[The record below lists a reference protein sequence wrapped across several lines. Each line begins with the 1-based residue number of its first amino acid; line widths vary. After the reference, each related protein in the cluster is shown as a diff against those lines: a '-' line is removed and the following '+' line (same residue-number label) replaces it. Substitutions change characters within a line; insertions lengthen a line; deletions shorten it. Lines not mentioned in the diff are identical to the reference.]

1 MASDFNPQVRDT
13 QDWLEACAQRHAQP
27 RWFRGPLL
35 TGVMAVCLCLIYAQ
49 ELHLAPRPS
58 GGSAPD
64 LWTLLAM
71 GGLNRQLVIGQ
82 GEWYRLFVAPLLH
95 NNLAHLAGN
104 VAGFIFAGYA
114 LEWLV
119 GRAWMFLIFFLGTLG
134 GSVVSLA
141 LTPADVVV
149 GVGAS
154 GAIMAL
160 LAALLILGLRLPPGR
175 VRNWT
180 LTNVL
185 LSLVPSLIPQ
195 SSVGGM
201 HVDFGAHLGG
211 AVVGAVMGLLLWL
224 MWRREQPE
232 APARLAATLGAL
244 TGVCVFGLCLM
255 FAVQHYPDV
264 LHLTLPPLFR

>member
-49 ELHLAPRPS
+49 ELHQELRPS
-58 GGSAPD
+58 GESVPS
-64 LWTLLAM
+64 LQTLLAM
-71 GGLNRQLVIGQ
+71 GGLNRELVVGQ
-82 GEWYRLFVAPLLH
+82 GEWYRLFIAAFLH
-95 NNLAHLAGN
+95 GNLIHLASN
-104 VAGFIFAGYA
+104 IAAFIFAGYA

-119 GRAWMFLIFFLGTLG
+119 GRSWMFLIFFLGTLG
-134 GSVVSLA
+134 GSVLSLA

-154 GAIMAL
+154 GAIMAQ
-160 LAALLILGLRLPPGR
+160 LAALLTLGLRLPPGR

-180 LTNVL
+180 LTNVV
-185 LSLVPSLIPQ
+185 LSLVPALIPQ
-195 SSVGGM
+195 SQVGGM
-201 HVDFGAHLGG
+201 RVDFGAHLGG
-211 AVVGAVMGLLLWL
+211 AIVGAVMGLLLWL

-244 TGVCVFGLCLM
+244 MGVCVLGICLM
-255 FAVQHYPDV
+255 LAVQHYPDA
-264 LHLTLPPLFR
+264 LHLTLPPQLR